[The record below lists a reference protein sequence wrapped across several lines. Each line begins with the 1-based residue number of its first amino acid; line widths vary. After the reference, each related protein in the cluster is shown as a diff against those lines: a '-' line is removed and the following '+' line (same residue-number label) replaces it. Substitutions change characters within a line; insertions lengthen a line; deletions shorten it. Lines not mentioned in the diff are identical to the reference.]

1 MNRTIAIGVLFVLVM
16 MLWQCTQKYVS
27 PYIAPPTGYLVVEG
41 YISGN
46 GPTQFN
52 LSRTIPLP
60 GDTAIPMETGATVQV
75 EGNDQSV
82 YLLTEQSPG
91 IYIADTL
98 PLHPAVTYRLRIT
111 TASGIAYL
119 SDFVPFKPTPPIDS
133 ISWISNSTGVEIY
146 ANTHDPANAT
156 RYYQWEYDETWEY
169 HSAEAS
175 LYEYDG
181 DTTPVMVI
189 SRPPANMIY
198 TCWHNDSS
206 TNIILGS
213 SAKLA
218 ADVIY
223 LQPLNLIPRG
233 SQQLSVLYSILV
245 RQYALTDSG
254 YSYLSLM
261 QQNTES
267 LGNIFDPTP
276 SPLTG
281 NIHCLTNAS
290 TPVIGYISAGTVQ
303 QQRIFISDQQVPE
316 WGYRF
321 ACTRPD
327 EIVPL
332 DTTYLIDYFYYG
344 GFIPVDQYID
354 PMGDFAGWLANS
366 PSCIDCRVQG
376 GITQEPSFWPN

>member
-1 MNRTIAIGVLFVLVM
+1 
-16 MLWQCTQKYVS
+16 
-27 PYIAPPTGYLVVEG
+27 VVEG

-46 GPTQFN
+46 EPTQFN

-82 YLLTEQSPG
+82 YPLTEQSPG
-91 IYIADTL
+91 IYIAGIL

-111 TASGIAYL
+111 TAAGIAYL
-119 SDFVPFKPTPPIDS
+119 SDFVPFRPTPPIDS
-133 ISWISNSTGVEIY
+133 INWVSNSTGVEIY
-146 ANTHDPANAT
+146 ANTHDPSNAT

-169 HSAEAS
+169 HSAEES
-175 LYEYDG
+175 IYEYDG

-189 SRPPANMIY
+189 PRPAADMIY
-198 TCWHNDSS
+198 RCWHNDSS
-206 TNIILGS
+206 SNIILGS
-213 SAKLA
+213 SAKLSN
-218 ADVIY
+218 DVIY
-223 LQPLNLIPRG
+223 LQPLNQIAIG
-233 SQQLSVLYSILV
+233 SQQLSVLYSIMV

-267 LGNIFDPTP
+267 LGSIFDATP

-281 NIHCLTNAS
+281 NIHCLSNAS

-303 QQRIFISDQQVPE
+303 QQRIFISAQQVPE

-321 ACTRPD
+321 TCAAPD
-327 EIVPL
+327 KIVPL
-332 DTTYLIDYFYYG
+332 DTLSLIDYFHYG
-344 GFIPVDQYID
+344 GFIPVDQYTD
-354 PMGDFAGWLANS
+354 PMGDFTGWLANS
-366 PSCIDCRVQG
+366 PSCIDCRTQG
-376 GITQEPSFWPN
+376 GTTQEPSFWPN

>member
-1 MNRTIAIGVLFVLVM
+1 M

-27 PYIAPPTGYLVVEG
+27 PYVSPPTGYLVVEG

-60 GDTAIPMETGATVQV
+60 GDTAIPTETGATVQV

-82 YLLTEQSPG
+82 YPLTEQSPG
-91 IYIADTL
+91 IYVADTL
-98 PLHPAVTYRLRIT
+98 PLHPTTTYRLRIT
-111 TASGIAYL
+111 TAAGIAYL
-119 SDFVPFKPTPPIDS
+119 SDFVPFEPTPLIDS
-133 ISWISNSTGVEIY
+133 ISWVSNSTGVEIY
-146 ANTHDPANAT
+146 ANTHDPSNTT

-169 HSAEAS
+169 HSAEES
-175 LYEYDG
+175 IYEYDG

-189 SRPPANMIY
+189 PRPAANMIY

-206 TNIILGS
+206 SNIILGS

-218 ADVIY
+218 QDVIY
-223 LQPLNLIPRG
+223 LQPLNLIATG
-233 SQQLSVLYSILV
+233 SQQLSVLYSIMI

-267 LGNIFDPTP
+267 LGSIFDATP

-281 NIHCLTNAS
+281 NIHCLSNAS

-303 QQRIFISDQQVPE
+303 QRRIFISAQQVPE

-321 ACTRPD
+321 TCAQPD
-327 EIVPL
+327 KIVPL
-332 DTTYLIDYFYYG
+332 DTLSLIDYFHFG
-344 GFIPVDQYID
+344 GFIPVEQYFD
-354 PMGDFAGWLANS
+354 PMGDFTGWLANS
-366 PSCIDCRVQG
+366 PSCIDCRILG
-376 GITQEPSFWPN
+376 GTTQEPSFWPN